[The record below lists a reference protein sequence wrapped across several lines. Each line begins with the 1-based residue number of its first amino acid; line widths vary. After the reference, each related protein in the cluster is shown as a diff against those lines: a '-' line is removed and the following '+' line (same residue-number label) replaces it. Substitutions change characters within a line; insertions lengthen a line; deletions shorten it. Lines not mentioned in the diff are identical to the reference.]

1 MEIFKIMKHVKTS
14 WISKAGNKVEMPW
27 GHEISWASMSPGT
40 NGKTIFMAAGNRS
53 SLKYNRLKNESLLIL
68 SGEAI
73 AEFGNELYM
82 SNQTLNPLTV
92 QKMFP
97 GDVLNVQSGCPYR
110 ISAVTDCDIIEIG
123 DHCKSETVRI
133 DDDYGRDIKNKEAG
147 EE

>member
-1 MEIFKIMKHVKTS
+1 MEIFKIMKHVKTA
-14 WISKAGNKVEMPW
+14 WISKAGQKIEMPW
-27 GHEISWASMSPGT
+27 GHEISWTSMSAGI
-40 NGKTIFMAAGNRS
+40 NGKTIFMSAGNRS

-82 SNQTLNPLTV
+82 ADPVSNPLTV
-92 QKMFP
+92 QRMFP
-97 GDVLNVQSGCPYR
+97 GSVLNVQSGCPYR

-123 DHCKSETVRI
+123 DSCKSEPVRI
-133 DDDYGRDIKNKEAG
+133 DDDYGRDTKETG